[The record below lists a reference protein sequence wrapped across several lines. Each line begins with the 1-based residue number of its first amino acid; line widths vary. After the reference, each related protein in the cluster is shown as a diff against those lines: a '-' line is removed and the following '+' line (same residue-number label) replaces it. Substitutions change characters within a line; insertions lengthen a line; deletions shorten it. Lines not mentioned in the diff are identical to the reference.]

1 MSLNSIVVIYP
12 PQQIDHIV
20 GITKFTNF
28 NLREDPSLLVFVL
41 RVSVGN
47 KTSVM

>member
-1 MSLNSIVVIYP
+1 MSLNSIVVIRP

-28 NLREDPSLLVFVL
+28 NLREDTSLLVFVL
-41 RVSVGN
+41 RVYFGGQ
-47 KTSVM
+47 